1 MADIFHYFQIN
12 APLEKVFKSVSTPKG
27 LDIWWSKSS
36 TGKLAIGETYHL
48 SFGPEYNWAAV
59 VSKYVPDKEFELTIT
74 DADPDW
80 INSKV
85 GLTLTFKNNVTG
97 IHFYHTGWKEDNEH
111 YRISCYCWAMYLRI
125 LKRNLEFGEEVSYED
140 RLNV

>member
-48 SFGPEYNWAAV
+48 SFGPEYNWA
-59 VSKYVPDKEFELTIT
+59 ELFLNT
-74 DADPDW
+74 
-80 INSKV
+80 S
-85 GLTLTFKNNVTG
+85 LTKN
-97 IHFYHTGWKEDNEH
+97 
-111 YRISCYCWAMYLRI
+111 
-125 LKRNLEFGEEVSYED
+125 
-140 RLNV
+140 LN